1 MEVRYKAGQIRR
13 AIQER
18 TMNTRQTCG
27 CKGNLSRRQIL
38 QAGLG
43 AAAMVVAGNPTGL
56 LAAGAIAQNK
66 IQSKSRPKQG
76 AGTAGLRAIDIHA
89 HYYPQS
95 FLDLIAEEGKR
106 FKAEYQMGGDGFY
119 LSAPAGSIGPLPT
132 KFIDLKLRLA
142 DMDQQGV
149 SMQAISLT
157 TPMVNWADADFSLK
171 LSRTWNDAASE
182 AHKAYPDRLAV
193 LMILP
198 MLDPDRAIDELNRA
212 AKLPGVRGVYM
223 GTNIN
228 NRDLDD
234 PLFEPIFA
242 KIEQANLPVFLHPL
256 QTVGGERTKPWYLS
270 NLLGNPFDAAIAAC
284 HLIFGGVLD
293 RHPKLQICLPH
304 GGGALPMLM
313 GRIDHGAQVRAE
325 IKPLRLP
332 QPPSAYMQRFTYDT
346 IVHSKPVME
355 FLVREVGAER
365 ILLGSDY
372 CFDMG
377 YDRPVQFLEQINVTS
392 AQRRMILGGNASRI
406 LKL

>member
-1 MEVRYKAGQIRR
+1 MSTHKK
-13 AIQER
+13 
-18 TMNTRQTCG
+18 CG
-27 CKGNLSRRQIL
+27 CAVSSGSDLSRREIL
-38 QAGLG
+38 QAGL
-43 AAAMVVAGNPTGL
+43 AAAAAVAAGSPGDL
-56 LAAGAIAQNK
+56 LAQNQAGK
-66 IQSKSRPKQG
+66 KSHTKQALG
-76 AGTAGLRAIDIHA
+76 AGGMRSIDIHA

-95 FLDLIAEEGKR
+95 FLDLINEEGKPY
-106 FKAEYQMGGDGFY
+106 KADYRMTSEGFY

-132 KFIDLKLRLA
+132 KFIDLKQRLA
-142 DMDQQGV
+142 DMDAQGV

-157 TPMVNWADADFSLK
+157 TPMVSWADPEFSLK

-182 AHKAYPDRLAV
+182 AHQAYPTRLVA

-212 AKLPGVRGVYM
+212 SKLPGMRGVYM

-234 PLFEPIFA
+234 ALFEPIFA
-242 KIEQANLPVFLHPL
+242 KIEQLGLPVFLHPL
-256 QTVGGERTKPWYLS
+256 QTVGGERVKPWYLS
-270 NLLGNPFDAAIAAC
+270 NLLGNPFDAAIAGC

-304 GGGALPMLM
+304 GGGALPMLI
-313 GRIDHGAQVRAE
+313 GRVDHGAAVRAE
-325 IKPLRLP
+325 IKPLHLA
-332 QPPSAYMQRFTYDT
+332 QPPSAYMQRFMYDT

-355 FLVREVGAER
+355 FLIQEVGSER
-365 ILLGSDY
+365 IMLGSDY

-377 YDRPVQFLEQINVTS
+377 YDRPIEFLEQINISS
-392 AQRRMILGGNASRI
+392 AKRKMILRENAARL